1 MLSGKQVVLR
11 AWIPED
17 LPALQALRNDVPL
30 QRQLMAQPKGSSL
43 EQVRAWLTTRSQT
56 ADALFFVVAERPSNQ
71 TLGYVQ
77 LLDIDLFH
85 GNGRLG
91 ICLAPQA
98 QGRGYGGQ
106 TLTLLEAYVREVFGL
121 RKIVLE
127 VLASNDG
134 AIRLYLRHNY
144 REVGRWQRH
153 FRQGDDYADVVI
165 MEKLLAT

>member
-1 MLSGKQVVLR
+1 MLSGIQVVLR

-43 EQVRAWLTTRSQT
+43 EQVRAWLTSRSQT
-56 ADALFFVVAERPSNQ
+56 ADSLFFVVAERPSNQ

-98 QGRGYGGQ
+98 QGRGYGGE

-144 REVGRWQRH
+144 CEVGRWQRH

-165 MEKLLAT
+165 MEKLLVS